1 VIGCTRPQ
9 SLRSKVDL
17 RWPEKRTEKYPE
29 KYRYVGDGLPIC
41 HRQSVS
47 RSHQTL
53 PRSDNRLVQLAR
65 GEPPKEGREKQ
76 RGKNFSRLVQLTI
89 FRTGAECWLLVQRSP
104 IVNDHDDEVRAA
116 FTRIDEG
123 RQRIILVQEQ
133 SRRAAY
139 KTVAVTVVI
148 YAF

>member
-1 VIGCTRPQ
+1 LFNLQGVSPQ
-9 SLRSKVDL
+9 RK
-17 RWPEKRTEKYPE
+17 
-29 KYRYVGDGLPIC
+29 
-41 HRQSVS
+41 
-47 RSHQTL
+47 
-53 PRSDNRLVQLAR
+53 
-65 GEPPKEGREKQ
+65 GREKQ

-116 FTRIDEG
+116 FARMDEG